1 MSLVFW
7 KQLRCENTDSDS
19 ATIGQLC
26 SQHRQAAHLH
36 QEVYVS
42 SPLITTTPQEETAT
56 SIPTN
61 FVFTHKLTLP
71 TVQEETAPTGWTVR
85 GQYAVSS
92 SFVDDD
98 KKTHL
103 QFEWAFEIDKDW

>member
-1 MSLVFW
+1 MLP
-7 KQLRCENTDSDS
+7 TP
-19 ATIGQLC
+19 T
-26 SQHRQAAHLH
+26 
-36 QEVYVS
+36 S
-42 SPLITTTPQEETAT
+42 SPFTPRSVCPFSLDHNHPQEETAT
-56 SIPTN
+56 SIPTSP
-61 FVFTHKLTLP
+61 VLTHKLTLP